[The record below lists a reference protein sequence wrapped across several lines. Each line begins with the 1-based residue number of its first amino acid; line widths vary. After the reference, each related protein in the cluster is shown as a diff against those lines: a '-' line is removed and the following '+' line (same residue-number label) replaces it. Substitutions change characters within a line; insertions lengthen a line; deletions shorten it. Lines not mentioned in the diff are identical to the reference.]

1 MSKHMKL
8 PYHQYF
14 DEIQD
19 TDRRKSI
26 AVLRA
31 YKRYRQETLL
41 GRIAVRMDSLIDLLR
56 RRT

>member
-1 MSKHMKL
+1 MSK
-8 PYHQYF
+8 PYHQYYN
-14 DEIQD
+14 EIQD

-31 YKRYRQETLL
+31 YKHYRQETLL